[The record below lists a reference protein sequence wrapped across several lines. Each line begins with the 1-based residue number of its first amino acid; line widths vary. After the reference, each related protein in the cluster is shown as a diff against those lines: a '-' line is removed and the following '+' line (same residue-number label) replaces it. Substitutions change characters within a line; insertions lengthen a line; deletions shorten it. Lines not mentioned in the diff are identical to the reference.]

1 MADLHPL
8 IQYMREPRSKPRI
21 PREKCR
27 TLRVPVLVSP
37 AEKAQLLAMAK
48 ERGTKVATILRA
60 AIDAVP
66 PTRLE
71 QQVLSELHLL
81 TANVLLLLKQAV
93 AGHPDHEGITKAVLT
108 VQVFYQ
114 QILGMLRP

>member
-8 IQYMREPRSKPRI
+8 LQYMREARRKPRM

-37 AEKAQLLAMAK
+37 AEKAQLQAMAK

-71 QQVLSELHLL
+71 QQVLSEMHLL
-81 TANVLLLLKQAV
+81 TANVVFLLNQAV
-93 AGHPDHEGITKAVLT
+93 EGHPDHEGMTRAVLT
-108 VQVFYQ
+108 VQEFYQ
-114 QILGMLRP
+114 QILGMLEP

>member
-8 IQYMREPRSKPRI
+8 VQYMREPRSKPRI

-37 AEKAQLLAMAK
+37 AEKAQLRAMAK

-71 QQVLSELHLL
+71 QQVLSELHVL
-81 TANVLLLLKQAV
+81 TANVLLLLNQAI
-93 AGHPDHEGITKAVLT
+93 AGHPDPDEITKAVIE
-108 VQVFYQ
+108 VQLYYQ
-114 QILGMLRP
+114 KIIRAL